1 MKSKEKLRRFY
12 IGGRWYS
19 PDDST
24 PLCSYD
30 DIFERVT
37 LYQTEK
43 GAFFMFRENTV
54 ELSGDSGAVVK
65 VLNKTAARSWT
76 STPPGLS
83 RKTMI
88 GFSGSRKRDSHEREA
103 QTHGGRGY
111 ERGIDKAITGR

>member
-43 GAFFMFRENTV
+43 GAFFLFRENTV

-65 VLNKTAARSWT
+65 VLNKTAARSF
-76 STPPGLS
+76 
-83 RKTMI
+83 M
-88 GFSGSRKRDSHEREA
+88 DEHA
-103 QTHGGRGY
+103 A
-111 ERGIDKAITGR
+111 GIIAENYDRIFGEPKKG